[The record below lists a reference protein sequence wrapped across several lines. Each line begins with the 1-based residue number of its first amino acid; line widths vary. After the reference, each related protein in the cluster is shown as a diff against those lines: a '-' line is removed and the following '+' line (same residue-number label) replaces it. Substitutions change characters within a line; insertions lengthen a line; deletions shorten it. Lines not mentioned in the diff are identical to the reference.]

1 LKRCVIGIDVG
12 TSGCKTI
19 LVDDNGKIIASS
31 IAEYPLYQP
40 YPGWSEQNPEDWWTG
55 VKKTLNDILRYV
67 RDAQLKGI
75 SFSGQMHGMVALDA
89 DNRVVRPAILWN
101 DQRTQTQCDEITAA
115 AGGLQGLVSYTNNMM
130 LTGYTGGKILWM
142 KENEPENYDRT
153 VVVINPKDYIRYR
166 LTNVIATEVSDA
178 SGTGLFNVKERRW
191 AYELIKKVG
200 LKLSLFPK
208 CAESTDQLGV
218 VSGETAAETGLP
230 QGIPVYAGGGDAVIS
245 TTGAG
250 LIQPGKIG
258 ITLGT
263 SGVVALGLPDYADN
277 IGGKLQLFCNNAPG
291 TWMAFGCT
299 LAAAGSYQWFK
310 NALGVYEQSIEKDG
324 GPDAYEQLNR
334 LAGEVAPGS
343 DGLLYMPYLTGER
356 CPLFDPYARGG
367 FIGITASMK
376 KGHFARAVLEGVCF
390 SMKHVYDLI
399 MECTTV
405 DPSSIVVSGGG
416 AKSELWQQIL
426 ADVFQ
431 LPVCTVSSSE
441 AGGAFGA
448 ALVAGVGCGLW
459 DNLSEAMSTIH
470 PVHEVQPNKANAEV
484 YRRAYRAYVKL
495 YDSLKWY
502 FSQQADDVIV

>member
-1 LKRCVIGIDVG
+1 MKRCVIGIDVG

-19 LVDDNGKIIASS
+19 LVDDTGNIISS
-31 IAEYPLYQP
+31 SVAEYPLYQP
-40 YPGWSEQNPEDWWTG
+40 CPGWSEQNPEHWWNG
-55 VKKTLNDILRYV
+55 VKKTLKDIIGV
-67 RDAQLKGI
+67 VGDVELKGI

-89 DNRVVRPAILWN
+89 DNDVVRPAILWN
-101 DQRTQTQCDEITAA
+101 DQRTQEQCDEITAA
-115 AGGLQGLVSYTNNMM
+115 AGGLEGLLSYTNNMM

-142 KENEPENYDRT
+142 KENEPENYERT
-153 VVVINPKDYIRYR
+153 VMVINPKDYVRYR
-166 LTNVIATEVSDA
+166 LTGVIATEVSDA
-178 SGTGLFNVKERRW
+178 SGTGLFDVRERKW
-191 AYELIKKVG
+191 AYGLIDRAG
-200 LKLSLFPK
+200 LKRSMFPR
-208 CAESTDQLGV
+208 CVESTDPAGV
-218 VSGETAAETGLP
+218 VSAGAAAETGLP
-230 QGIPVYAGGGDAVIS
+230 QGVPVYAGGGDAVIS

-250 LIQPGKIG
+250 LIQPGKVG

-263 SGVVALGLPDYADN
+263 SGVVALGLPAYADN
-277 IGGKLQLFCNNAPG
+277 AGGKLQLFCNNAPG

-310 NALGVYEQSIEKDG
+310 NALGDYEQSAEKNG
-324 GPDAYEQLNR
+324 GPDAYVQLNR
-334 LAGEVAPGS
+334 LAADVAPGS
-343 DGLLYMPYLTGER
+343 DGLLYLPYLTGER

-367 FIGITASMK
+367 FIGITAGMK

-405 DPSSIVVSGGG
+405 DPCSIVVSGGG

-431 LPVCTVSSSE
+431 LPVCTVNSSE

-448 ALVAGVGCGLW
+448 ALVAGAGCGLW
-459 DNLSEAMSTIH
+459 NSLADAMRTIR
-470 PVHEVQPNKANAEV
+470 PVHEIQPNAEHAEV
-484 YRRAYRAYVKL
+484 YTRAYTAYVKM

-502 FSQQADDVIV
+502 FHSKPL